1 MKRLIYK
8 ILSLFLISIGL
19 YFPEMAQAEDD
30 HLDDIATSEGEVVYQ
45 FQYNYDEIYKLLGI
59 TAKEY
64 EEYWK
69 QGLSIAEMAEKQGIA
84 REELYEYFVT
94 FHYNEME
101 KWKSKGK
108 LVGQLYFN
116 QVYILKEE
124 IVDFIDR
131 NPVYKK

>member
-1 MKRLIYK
+1 
-8 ILSLFLISIGL
+8 
-19 YFPEMAQAEDD
+19 MAHAKDN
-30 HLDDIATSEGEVVYQ
+30 HLDDIATSEGEVIYQ

-64 EEYWK
+64 DEYWK

-84 REELYEYFVT
+84 RGELYEYFVT

-124 IVDFIDR
+124 IDDFIDR

>member
-1 MKRLIYK
+1 
-8 ILSLFLISIGL
+8 
-19 YFPEMAQAEDD
+19 MAQAKDN
-30 HLDDIATSEGEVVYQ
+30 HLDDIATSEGEVIYQ

-64 EEYWK
+64 DEYWK

-84 REELYEYFVT
+84 RGELYEYFVT

-124 IVDFIDR
+124 IDDFIDR